1 MNLWWFS
8 FSGVEYGKDGEALV
22 LKCSG
27 ATSSNL
33 VTWNKVGP
41 PDKTIATSSFGVN
54 PDYPHISW
62 SYDLTAGFSQI
73 TIDPLIAAYTGEY
86 RCTWT
91 KGTENQETTY
101 DVELAVAPTL
111 AALTMKIDNADPP
124 TVVWVAGR
132 TKSVSCEC
140 TDGGPAPIV
149 TLYQDGTVLKIG
161 TTSVSASI
169 TLTKTPTL
177 TKVLKCI
184 AENVAAA
191 IEKTT
196 TVTVKCMY
204 AFRISVIV

>member
-1 MNLWWFS
+1 MSIFKQRQLSERKDICILHHIIICMNLWWFS

-41 PDKTIATSSFGVN
+41 PDKPIATSSFGVN

-101 DVELAVAPTL
+101 DVELA
-111 AALTMKIDNADPP
+111 
-124 TVVWVAGR
+124 G
-132 TKSVSCEC
+132 
-140 TDGGPAPIV
+140 
-149 TLYQDGTVLKIG
+149 
-161 TTSVSASI
+161 
-169 TLTKTPTL
+169 
-177 TKVLKCI
+177 
-184 AENVAAA
+184 
-191 IEKTT
+191 EKT
-196 TVTVKCMY
+196 
-204 AFRISVIV
+204 